1 MNLGYGPQADFVI
14 LWLRT
19 ALAAQTAVKL
29 GKKQSLHCPKQD
41 LTQPSADR
49 RLPDFVYEL

>member
-1 MNLGYGPQADFVI
+1 MNLGYGPQADFAI

-29 GKKQSLHCPKQD
+29 GKAAIAYCPKED
-41 LTQPSADR
+41 LTLRSADR
-49 RLPDFVYEL
+49 RLPDFV